1 MVSLRTR
8 YAAPVHLFVAYLG
21 GDLSPG
27 RIGEDHEVVFVVAED
42 ELTARRA
49 AKAKWGGDGRP
60 HVDALTR
67 LDMIDGYGVALT
79 RHGEGDATEVV
90 GYDE

>member
-1 MVSLRTR
+1 M
-8 YAAPVHLFVAYLG
+8 
-21 GDLSPG
+21 
-27 RIGEDHEVVFVVAED
+27 GEDHEVVFVVAED
-42 ELTARRA
+42 VPAARRA

-67 LDMIDGYGVALT
+67 LDMIDGFAVALEQ
-79 RHGEGDATEVV
+79 RGEGDSLETV